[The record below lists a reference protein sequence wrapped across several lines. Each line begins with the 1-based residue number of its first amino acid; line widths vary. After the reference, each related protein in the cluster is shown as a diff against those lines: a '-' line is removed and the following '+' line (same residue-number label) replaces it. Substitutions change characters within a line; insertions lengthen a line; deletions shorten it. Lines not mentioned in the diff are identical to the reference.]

1 MTTPKDKGRDGGD
14 RATPKAT
21 SSQTHHSPMPPSVSR
36 LLFVAA
42 LAIQRFD
49 AALIAAALSLA
60 GWPR

>member
-42 LAIQRFD
+42 L
-49 AALIAAALSLA
+49 IAAALSLA

>member
-1 MTTPKDKGRDGGD
+1 MSTKGKGRDGGD

-21 SSQTHHSPMPPSVSR
+21 SSQAHDSPSWPSIRR

-49 AALIAAALSLA
+49 AALIGAALSLA